1 MNKLSLKET
10 LSYIKEDAFRLS
22 QHKTLKQKLIL
33 IFICLIDS
41 KFGILLWFRIS
52 RYLFLKK
59 NVVARILFIPSLVF
73 YRILQ
78 HWTGIQIPV
87 RVSMM
92 GGAKISH
99 FSDIVIV
106 GESVIGK
113 NLTIMQGVTIGRGFS
128 KKNYGCPRIGDNVI
142 IFTGSKELEGF
153 KDTIKQYEDEIL
165 NYFDKRETNASAE
178 SLNSKMKC
186 FRSSMRGVRDIP
198 FFFYRSMMVFG

>member
-33 IFICLIDS
+33 VFICLIDS

-142 IFTGSKELEGF
+142 IFTGSKVFGNI
-153 KDTIKQYEDEIL
+153 TIGDNVIIG
-165 NYFDKRETNASAE
+165 A
-178 SLNSKMKC
+178 NSVV
-186 FRSSMRGVRDIP
+186 STDIP
-198 FFFYRSMMVFG
+198 SNSIVAGNPAKIISSNIEDAIVDEWKPNFYGY

>member
-10 LSYIKEDAFRLS
+10 WSYIKEDAFRLS

-33 IFICLIDS
+33 IFICLVDS
-41 KFGILLWFRIS
+41 KFGILLWFRVS
-52 RYLFLKK
+52 RYLFLKRNIFAK
-59 NVVARILFIPSLVF
+59 ILFVPALVF

-87 RVSMM
+87 RVNIR

-99 FSDIVIV
+99 FSNIVIV

-128 KKNYGCPRIGDNVI
+128 KKNYGCPKIGDNVI
-142 IFTGSKELEGF
+142 IFTGAKVFGNI
-153 KDTIKQYEDEIL
+153 TIGDNVIIG
-165 NYFDKRETNASAE
+165 A
-178 SLNSKMKC
+178 NSVV
-186 FRSSMRGVRDIP
+186 STDIP
-198 FFFYRSMMVFG
+198 SNSVVAGNPASIISSNVEDAIVDKWKPVFYGY

>member
-128 KKNYGCPRIGDNVI
+128 KKNYGCPKIGDNVI
-142 IFTGSKELEGF
+142 IFTGSKVFGNI
-153 KDTIKQYEDEIL
+153 TIGDNVIIG
-165 NYFDKRETNASAE
+165 A
-178 SLNSKMKC
+178 NSVV
-186 FRSSMRGVRDIP
+186 STDIP
-198 FFFYRSMMVFG
+198 SNSIVAGNPAKIISSNIEDAIVDEWTPNFYGY

>member
-142 IFTGSKELEGF
+142 IFTGSKVFGNI
-153 KDTIKQYEDEIL
+153 TIGDNVIIG
-165 NYFDKRETNASAE
+165 A
-178 SLNSKMKC
+178 NSVV
-186 FRSSMRGVRDIP
+186 STDIP
-198 FFFYRSMMVFG
+198 SNSIVAGNPAKIISSNIEDAIVDEWTPNFYGY

>member
-128 KKNYGCPRIGDNVI
+128 KKNYGCPNIGDNVI
-142 IFTGSKELEGF
+142 IFTGSKVFGNI
-153 KDTIKQYEDEIL
+153 TIGDNVIIG
-165 NYFDKRETNASAE
+165 A
-178 SLNSKMKC
+178 NSVV
-186 FRSSMRGVRDIP
+186 STDIP
-198 FFFYRSMMVFG
+198 SNSIVAGNPAKIISSNIEDAIVDEWTPNFYGY